1 MSVVAIIPAAGMGVR
16 MGRGTPKQFLSL
28 EGVPIFVLTLR
39 KFAAS
44 GAVAEIYLVLRSGD
58 MDRARADVERERFSK
73 PGRRVAGGA
82 TRQETVA
89 RALAEGPAA
98 TQVVVV
104 PDA

>member
-44 GAVAEIYLVLRSGD
+44 DAVDEIYLVLRSED
-58 MDRARADVERERFSK
+58 MERARADVERERFSK
-73 PGRRVAGGA
+73 PVRLVAVIVPGMWQSPNPSTRVAIIGRG
-82 TRQETVA
+82 E
-89 RALAEGPAA
+89 P
-98 TQVVVV
+98 
-104 PDA
+104 